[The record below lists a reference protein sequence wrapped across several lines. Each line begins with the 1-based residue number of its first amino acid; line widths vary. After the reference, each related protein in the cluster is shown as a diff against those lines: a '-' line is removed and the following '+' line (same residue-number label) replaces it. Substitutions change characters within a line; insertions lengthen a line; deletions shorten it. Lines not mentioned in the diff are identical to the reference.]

1 MISITNLEK
10 TYGDRTLFADVSAQL
25 NAGQRYGLVGANGSG
40 KTTLLNI
47 LTGNLDASAGKVS
60 LPRRLRL
67 GVLRQDQF
75 LYEDQKILHVA
86 LMGHQELW
94 QVMVDKEKLLANAE
108 NHFDADRFSELED
121 LVQRYDG
128 YSAEAGA
135 AMILEGLGL
144 PAEIHYEPLSTL
156 SGGFKLRVLLAQVLA
171 GDPDALLLDEP
182 TNHLDIL
189 SIRWLETFLRDFVGP
204 VVVISHDHRFLD
216 NVCTDILDVDYQT
229 VTEYSGNYTEFMLA
243 KQRERD
249 RREKEIAK
257 REMEIAHHQKFVDRF
272 RAKASKAR
280 QAQSKVR
287 MIEKKADEL
296 VELPASSRR
305 YSTFKFAQKRDSGR
319 EVLKLKGIT
328 KAFDDNEVLHGVDLV
343 LQRGDRMAIMGPN
356 GIGKSTLL
364 KIIMGDLAADE
375 GEVEW
380 GYETHPGYFAQDHKE
395 QFERPHRTAEAW
407 IWDTCPEQSIGF
419 VRGHMAMMLF
429 SGDDVEKRLE
439 SLSGGEA
446 ARLVFSKL
454 AIARPN
460 VLVLDEPTN
469 HLDLESIEALV
480 EGLKSFPGTL
490 IIVSHDRWFVGQL
503 ATRIVEIKPDEV
515 RDYQGTY
522 EDYVH
527 FCGDDHLDA
536 DRVVLK
542 AKSEK
547 KLKKAAGNRAQAAGR
562 PKGRGS
568 RANGKAKA
576 RRRQA
581 EQQQDKLMARIEA
594 AEARMQEIDAASCA
608 PGFYDN
614 TPADEVRGLQIE
626 RSELERDIETLTT
639 EWELSETV
647 GVTR

>member
-229 VTEYSGNYTEFMLA
+229 VTEYSGNYTDFMLA

-305 YSTFKFAQKRDSGR
+305 YPTFKFAQKRDSGR

-503 ATRIVEIKPDEV
+503 ATRIVEIKPGEV

-626 RSELERDIETLTT
+626 RSELERDIETLTA
-639 EWELSETV
+639 EWELSETA

>member
-249 RREKEIAK
+249 RREKEITK

-626 RSELERDIETLTT
+626 RSELERDIETLTA

>member
-10 TYGDRTLFADVSAQL
+10 TYGERTLFADVSAQL

-128 YSAEAGA
+128 YSAEARA

-547 KLKKAAGNRAQAAGR
+547 KLKKAAGNGAQAAGR

-626 RSELERDIETLTT
+626 RSELERDIETLTA